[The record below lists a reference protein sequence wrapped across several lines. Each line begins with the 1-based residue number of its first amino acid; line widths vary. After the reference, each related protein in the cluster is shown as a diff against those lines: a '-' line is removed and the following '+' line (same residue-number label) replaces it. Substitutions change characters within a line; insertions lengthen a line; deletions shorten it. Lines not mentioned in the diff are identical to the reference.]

1 MPAPEPARKDP
12 SSAQIEA
19 EVRRLLA
26 EHGRLHTDPGRLA
39 PDADLYRAG
48 LSSLATVNVM
58 LALEQAFG
66 FEFAD
71 EQLTEA
77 TFASIAA
84 IVNAVSADGR
94 G

>member
-1 MPAPEPARKDP
+1 MPEPDP
-12 SSAQIEA
+12 LRRERSAEQTEA

-26 EHGRLHTDPGRLA
+26 EHGRLRADATRLA
-39 PDADLYRAG
+39 ADADLYRAG
-48 LSSLATVNVM
+48 LSSLATVNLM
-58 LALEQAFG
+58 LAIEDAFG
-66 FEFAD
+66 FAFAD